1 MVSCLRCILQPR
13 LCSKLLNH
21 LLTVKLATDCRFVA
35 PAENKQHLSNGCAA
49 GDTYLAVQVFV
60 RLHASRWHRKWRC
73 ELFNEPWRWPRE
85 KATVVLLSCLLGSHP
100 TRSRI
105 IWGLRTGC
113 KPATS
118 VVCLLKALPHSDP
131 PAVPAAA
138 QALSSAV
145 LRSLLY
151 RVYRPMKAKSTLGP
165 FRFQRDAKASP
176 YSAQIVPG

>member
-1 MVSCLRCILQPR
+1 MQLVIHILQ
-13 LCSKLLNH
+13 
-21 LLTVKLATDCRFVA
+21 CRF
-35 PAENKQHLSNGCAA
+35 SYGCTRAD
-49 GDTYLAVQVFV
+49 GTGSGAVNCLTCSV
-60 RLHASRWHRKWRC
+60 
-73 ELFNEPWRWPRE
+73 ELWRWPRE

-145 LRSLLY
+145 LRSWLY